1 MKRGTRE
8 FTDGKINIKELLQK
22 LIAKW
27 HFFLITLLILIP
39 LAIIYIYFADNVYLI
54 RASILLN
61 GEVKNGLSS
70 EKFLK
75 GMELLT
81 SHTELEDEI
90 GILKSY
96 NLSESTV
103 KRLDF
108 GITYYAE
115 SNLRSFERY

>member
-1 MKRGTRE
+1 MSNNTIDMSSSTAELGE
-8 FTDGKINIKELLQK
+8 GKINIKELIQK
-22 LIAKW
+22 LVSKW
-27 HFFLITLLILIP
+27 YFFLIAQMILIP
-39 LAIIYIYFADNVYLI
+39 LAFAYIYFTDNVFLV

-96 NLSESTV
+96 NLSESTIE
-103 KRLDF
+103 KLDF
-108 GITYYAE
+108 GVVY
-115 SNLRSFERY
+115 